1 MLKNVCS
8 FTPDYL
14 AHLRSI
20 STPDALR
27 ASECIIQFP
36 FAPTPLEEK
45 TEEELAKTAE
55 RRKEQGKKLQ
65 EIAAK
70 NRAEQLQ
77 RKENELQR
85 LSALKENKGSDTKR
99 EWMVR
104 VLIPLTLS

>member
-14 AHLRSI
+14 AHLRSL
-20 STPDALR
+20 SSPNALR

-36 FAPTPLEEK
+36 FIPTALEEK

-77 RKENELQR
+77 RKENDLQR
-85 LSALKENKGSDTKR
+85 LTALKEIKGLDTKR
-99 EWMVR
+99 EWMV
-104 VLIPLTLS
+104 